1 MKSISVD
8 LITNKYEIIIEKGI
22 LKNAGKEIKNIY
34 SGSKIAVVT
43 DENVY
48 KLYGD
53 TIKISLINYG
63 FEHNFIVIKPG
74 EKSKSMEV
82 LNYVY
87 TKLIDSKI
95 TRGDLIIA
103 LGGGVT
109 GDLAGFAAS
118 TYLRGI
124 DYVQIPTSLL
134 AQIDS
139 SIGGKVAINLE
150 QGKNLIGSFYHP
162 KKVLIDPVV
171 LNTLPDKFI
180 KDGLG
185 EIIKYSCIK
194 DLDFFDMLMNIKT
207 KEDLNENIEDIIF
220 VCCNIKKEI
229 IEMDERDTG
238 IRMILNFGHTLG
250 HAIENYY
257 NYELYT
263 HGEAV
268 SIGMYYIT
276 QRSEALGYTELGTSE
291 KIRKILLNF
300 NIDYNLPKVNLNIIR
315 ELVCLDKKNISGNIS
330 LIILKKIGE
339 AFIEKTSIENINN
352 FFVFRSNNE

>member
-1 MKSISVD
+1 MRIIDVD
-8 LITNKYEIIIEKGI
+8 LTTNKYDIVINKGI
-22 LKNAGKEIKNIY
+22 IKNVGKEIKSIY
-34 SGSKIAVVT
+34 KGSKIAVVT
-43 DENVY
+43 DENVHNI
-48 KLYGD
+48 YGI
-53 TIKISLINYG
+53 TINESLKICG
-63 FEHNFIVIKPG
+63 FEVSFIVIKPG

-87 TKLIDSKI
+87 TKLISFKI
-95 TRGDLIIA
+95 TRGDLLIA
-103 LGGGVT
+103 LGGGVV

-162 KKVLIDPVV
+162 KKVLIDPEV

-185 EIIKYSCIK
+185 EIIKYACIK
-194 DLDFFDMLMNIKT
+194 DLNFFNILMNIKT
-207 KEDLNENIEDIIF
+207 KEDLNAKIEDIIF
-220 VCCNIKKEI
+220 NCCNIKKEI
-229 IEMDERDTG
+229 VEKDELDTG
-238 IRMILNFGHTLG
+238 IRMLLNFGHTLG
-250 HAIENYY
+250 HAIENYF
-257 NYELYT
+257 NYEMYT

-276 QRSEALGYTELGTSE
+276 HKSEELGYTESGTSE
-291 KIRKILLNF
+291 KIREILLNF
-300 NIDYNLPKVNLNIIR
+300 NIDYILPKVNLEAIKK
-315 ELVCLDKKNISGNIS
+315 LVYIDKKNISRNIN
-330 LIILKKIGE
+330 LILLKKIGE
-339 AFIEKTSIENINN
+339 AFIEKTPIENIDK
-352 FFVFRSNNE
+352 FLNEI